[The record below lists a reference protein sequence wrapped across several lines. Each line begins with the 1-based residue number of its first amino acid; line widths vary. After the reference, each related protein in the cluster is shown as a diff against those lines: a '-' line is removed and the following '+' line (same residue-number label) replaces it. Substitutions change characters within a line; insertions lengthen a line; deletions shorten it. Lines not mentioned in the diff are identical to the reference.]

1 MKKYAPLFII
11 IAGCLWGTMGLF
23 VRHLNTMGLG
33 SMEIVEL
40 RCIIAA
46 VMLFPVILIRGN
58 AKLKPKNLI
67 PLVSSGLFS
76 IVFFNFCYFSTI
88 SLMDLSVAAI
98 LLYTAPIFVML
109 LSLVLFRER
118 LTARKVAALVLAF
131 LGCCL
136 VSGIGSGN
144 SGMSLKGLLL
154 GLGAGLGY
162 ALYSIFSRYSINQG
176 LSSMTITVYTF
187 LFAAIGG
194 GFLTDFSLI
203 LSALENHGI
212 VFLGFAV
219 LYTLVTTVL
228 PYLLYTTGLS
238 YVENGAASVMASVE
252 PVVATLLGVIVFHE
266 KPTVSALVGMLL
278 VLIALGVL
286 NLKKKNIKSC

>member
-1 MKKYAPLFII
+1 
-11 IAGCLWGTMGLF
+11 
-23 VRHLNTMGLG
+23 
-33 SMEIVEL
+33 
-40 RCIIAA
+40 
-46 VMLFPVILIRGN
+46 
-58 AKLKPKNLI
+58 
-67 PLVSSGLFS
+67 
-76 IVFFNFCYFSTI
+76 
-88 SLMDLSVAAI
+88 
-98 LLYTAPIFVML
+98 
-109 LSLVLFRER
+109 
-118 LTARKVAALVLAF
+118 
-131 LGCCL
+131 
-136 VSGIGSGN
+136 
-144 SGMSLKGLLL
+144 
-154 GLGAGLGY
+154 
-162 ALYSIFSRYSINQG
+162 
-176 LSSMTITVYTF
+176 MTITVYTF

-252 PVVATLLGVIVFHE
+252 PVVATLLGVFVFHE